1 MSAQANYTLGGKT
14 EKILSALH
22 KATALRVEVTSML
35 DECLGEDLSE
45 VMQKIPEWQ
54 HFAKCE
60 ETLREFLSAHISDSV
75 NDLVVCGKEGGEI

>member
-1 MSAQANYTLGGKT
+1 MSTPNYILSGKT

-22 KATALRVEVTSML
+22 KATALRAEVTSML
-35 DECLGEDLSE
+35 DELLGEDLSE
-45 VMQKIPEWQ
+45 VMQNVPEWQ

-75 NDLVVCGKEGGEI
+75 NDLVICGKEGGEI